1 MWRRLVC
8 SVGPVMAAVKRR
20 CCAVVRRN
28 WRLSDR
34 SVRRSR
40 KNGAPQE
47 SLEDLL
53 DDFSNSLRG
62 AALSLEQIQSELGAL
77 DAKVKKL
84 KEDAAAEAIARRNRE
99 RAEPGDGSL
108 DEKLGRT
115 ERRIHLDSVKI
126 AFVSFIASTIVAFV
140 IPALA
145 PTGPSSAPGGQACAT
160 GRPGP
165 SQTLRPSTASQT
177 PSPATKRAAPSRS
190 APAPQPRSSP
200 RSCLRLDRNTERPF
214 RPTAD
219 SGGPDATSRPQ
230 EGKGGQVRASD
241 PSRRCPRA
249 NKHSAHPPHRNVL
262 NCRSGCVLMT
272 YRRP

>member
-1 MWRRLVC
+1 MWRRLVR
-8 SVGPVMAAVKRR
+8 SVRLVTAAVKRR

-28 WRLSDR
+28 WRLSER

-47 SLEDLL
+47 SIEDFL
-53 DDFSNSLRG
+53 DDVSNSLRD
-62 AALSLEQIQSELGAL
+62 ARLSLKQVQSELGAL

-84 KEDAAAEAIARRNRE
+84 REDAVAEAIARRNRE
-99 RAEPGDGSL
+99 RAEPGDRL
-108 DEKLGRT
+108 LAEKLERT
-115 ERRIHLDSVKI
+115 ERRIHRDSVKI
-126 AFVSFIASTIVAFV
+126 AVVSFIASTIVAFV

-145 PTGPSSAPGGQACAT
+145 PTGPSSAPGGHACAT

-177 PSPATKRAAPSRS
+177 PSPATRRASPSRS
-190 APAPQPRSSP
+190 APPPQPRSSP

-219 SGGPDATSRPQ
+219 SGGPDAASRPQ
-230 EGKGGQVRASD
+230 QVREG
-241 PSRRCPRA
+241 R
-249 NKHSAHPPHRNVL
+249 
-262 NCRSGCVLMT
+262 
-272 YRRP
+272 